1 MWEFIKSSWYILHL
15 LVWSLTCSV
24 TIELIQVDGS
34 GKPLSIGETL
44 NNLQKVT
51 EEITKSD
58 LFSGADLEGV
68 SSVNPSEYAPYELYY
83 SVVCIS
89 VGLSILVSTPLTQ
102 MSYTTL

>member
-1 MWEFIKSSWYILHL
+1 M
-15 LVWSLTCSV
+15 
-24 TIELIQVDGS
+24 DGS

-68 SSVNPSEYAPYELYY
+68 SSVNPSEYSPYELYY
-83 SVVCIS
+83 TTLVVCIS
-89 VGLSILVSTPLTQ
+89 VGLSILVSMPLTQ
-102 MSYTTL
+102 MSYTILCSMYISRSVNHSTYAPVITL

>member
-1 MWEFIKSSWYILHL
+1 M
-15 LVWSLTCSV
+15 
-24 TIELIQVDGS
+24 DGS

-68 SSVNPSEYAPYELYY
+68 SSVNPSEYSPYELYY
-83 SVVCIS
+83 
-89 VGLSILVSTPLTQ
+89 
-102 MSYTTL
+102 TL